1 MIENTTK
8 KFLVIALLT
17 FLNLSYVFPQTNSIK
32 IIPKPEK
39 VILNGVNIT
48 LKKNIQVYID
58 PRSTLNMD
66 YVKEVLTDVGFEPL
80 FTNKEKQAGLIL
92 KVSKVVSDGF
102 EAYELNVENRSRA
115 NRVIA
120 NANEKT
126 GLIYALQTLR
136 QLVTKT
142 AAGISIPSCTISD
155 APHFSWRAFMLDE
168 GRHFHGKP
176 VVKKLLDE
184 MVRLKLNTFHW
195 HLVDDPGWR
204 IEIKKYPL
212 LTEVASKGDH
222 TLMKKGLTPANWDS
236 LYNHKPG
243 KFYTQEDI
251 KEIVQYADT
260 RGILIIPEIEVPG
273 HASASIYAYPWL
285 GSSSRLTGKPIYGDL
300 YQVADPKVEGFLH
313 DVLDEIIS
321 LFPSK
326 IVHIGGDEADYKH
339 WKNSSEIN
347 AFMKVNKIPTYTDLQ
362 VWAINR
368 MSAYISSKGYRM
380 IGWNEITGDNIRG
393 EAHVESSQ
401 SEKLAPGTIVQFWD
415 GEVSLI
421 NKAIEKGYEVVNSNR
436 FFTYLDYPYNVTSM
450 EKAYSFNPVPK
461 GIAAKD
467 RHKILGLGAQM
478 WGEVTPDEERIYYYT
493 FPRLAVFGENGWVD
507 PAKKQSYQE
516 FRERFLLIE
525 NIWKEKGYIKNQIG
539 KY

>member
-1 MIENTTK
+1 MRTTF
-8 KFLVIALLT
+8 FLTILVFFVGLSITQAQVSNVKLIPQPSTVSVAGPVISLGKTLPVYLDQKSGLQKDYTNALLQEMG
-17 FLNLSYVFPQTNSIK
+17 FSPVFVKN
-32 IIPKPEK
+32 EK
-39 VILNGVNIT
+39 TAVLT
-48 LKKNIQVYID
+48 LK
-58 PRSTLNMD
+58 
-66 YVKEVLTDVGFEPL
+66 TDKTV
-80 FTNKEKQAGLIL
+80 AGG
-92 KVSKVVSDGF
+92 K
-102 EAYELNVENRSRA
+102 EAYQFKVGKTAGA
-115 NRVIA
+115 NRITAMAVS
-120 NANEKT
+120 KT

-136 QLVTKT
+136 QLVVKT
-142 AAGISIPSCTISD
+142 SGGLTIPSCTITD
-155 APHFSWRAFMLDE
+155 APHFSWRAFMIDE
-168 GRHFHGKP
+168 GRHFHGKV

-222 TLMKKGLTPANWDS
+222 TLMKKGFTPAHWDS

-285 GSSSRLTGKPIYGDL
+285 GATSRVSGKPVYGDL

-313 DVLDEIIS
+313 DVLDEIVS
-321 LFPSK
+321 LFPGK
-326 IVHIGGDEADYKH
+326 IIHIGGDEANYKH

-347 AFMKVNKIPTYTDLQ
+347 AFMKANKIPTYTDLQ

-368 MSAYISSKGYRM
+368 MSKYISSKGYRM

-393 EAHVESSQ
+393 EAHVEASQ

-450 EKAYSFNPVPK
+450 EKAYSFNPVPE
-461 GIAAKD
+461 GIAVKD
-467 RHKILGLGAQM
+467 KNKILGLGAQM
-478 WGEVTPDEERIYYYT
+478 WGEVTPDESWIDYFT
-493 FPRLAVFGENGWVD
+493 FPRLAVFAENGWVD
-507 PAKKQSYQE
+507 PDKKQTYKA
-516 FRERFLLIE
+516 FRERFVPLE
-525 NIWKEKGYIKNQIG
+525 NIWKEKGYIKKQLG